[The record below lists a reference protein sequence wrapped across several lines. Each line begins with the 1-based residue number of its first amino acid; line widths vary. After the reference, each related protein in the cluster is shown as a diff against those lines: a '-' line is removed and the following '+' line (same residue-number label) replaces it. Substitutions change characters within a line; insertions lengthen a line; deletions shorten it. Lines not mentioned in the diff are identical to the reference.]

1 MHSLTIT
8 APAKVN
14 LFLGVGALRPDGY
27 HSVTTVMHALQLADT
42 VRLTPADDLTLSCNT
57 DLGIPAE
64 QNLAHRAACAFA
76 EEFDVEVL
84 VSIDVRKRI
93 PSGAGL
99 GGGSSDAAAVLAGL
113 AHWAGL
119 PHDHE
124 RLQAVARSL
133 GADCAFLLAEGPAL
147 MGGRGDTL
155 VRHLSPISA
164 HVVVV
169 MPPQSVSTA
178 EAYRAFDGAPSPAG
192 DVRVVEDA
200 LRSADVGALAAG
212 LANNLTA
219 SSIRLVPAIGE
230 ALAWLA
236 DQSGVSGTLMAGS
249 GSAVFGLCESAED
262 ATRVARDAD
271 ARGWWATATQT
282 RPTGVHVT
290 DEEEA
295 S

>member
-1 MHSLTIT
+1 MHSLMIT

-42 VRLTPADDLTLSCNT
+42 VRLTPADDLTLSCDT

-64 QNLAHRAACAFA
+64 KNLAHRAACAFA
-76 EEFDVEVL
+76 EAFDVEVL
-84 VSIDVRKRI
+84 LSIEVCKRI

-119 PHDHE
+119 PLGHE
-124 RLQAVARSL
+124 RLQRVARAL

-155 VRHLSPISA
+155 VRRLRPISA
-164 HVVVV
+164 HVAVVK
-169 MPPQSVSTA
+169 PPQSVPTV
-178 EAYRAFDGAPSPAG
+178 EAYRAFDAAPAPAG
-192 DVRVVEDA
+192 DVRVVADA
-200 LRSADVGALAAG
+200 LRGGDVGTLAAG

-219 SSIRLVPAIGE
+219 SSIQMVPAIGE
-230 ALAWLA
+230 AFAWLS
-236 DQSGVSGTLMAGS
+236 DQSGVTGALMAGS
-249 GSAVFGLCESAED
+249 GSAVFGLCGSAED
-262 ATRVARDAD
+262 AECVARDAD
-271 ARGWWATATQT
+271 ARGWWAAATQT
-282 RPTGVHVT
+282 RPTGVQVI